1 VPRKRAVHLSER
13 DSIAARIGMLQA
25 INGTTF
31 ASLIPIAKAA
41 LGPAQAGPR
50 PLTFSHAIIEF
61 LQAEPSTSL
70 FA

>member
-41 LGPAQAGPR
+41 LGPAQAGR
-50 PLTFSHAIIEF
+50 DR
-61 LQAEPSTSL
+61 
-70 FA
+70 